1 MNGPFSLGAMVMMWG
16 LVATCDP
23 QKLAPAIRTWSRR
36 SWRETVLVMKTAQNG
51 SRRYTLPVREPMA
64 GQQRRKVARLRNASS

>member
-1 MNGPFSLGAMVMMWG
+1 MADTSAR
-16 LVATCDP
+16 AAACDP

-51 SRRYTLPVREPMA
+51 NRCYTLPVREPMP
-64 GQQRRKVARLRNASS
+64 GQQRRKVAPLGNAWS